1 MYENRHTAYGW
12 SMERR
17 QDKMVRISATIPEDI
32 VEKFKEY
39 CKQERR
45 SMSAQITFL
54 MEKALEQKEEEEQQ
68 KQKKD

>member
-1 MYENRHTAYGW
+1 
-12 SMERR
+12 
-17 QDKMVRISATIPEDI
+17 MVRISATIPEDI

-54 MEKALEQKEEEEQQ
+54 MEKALEQKEEEQQQ